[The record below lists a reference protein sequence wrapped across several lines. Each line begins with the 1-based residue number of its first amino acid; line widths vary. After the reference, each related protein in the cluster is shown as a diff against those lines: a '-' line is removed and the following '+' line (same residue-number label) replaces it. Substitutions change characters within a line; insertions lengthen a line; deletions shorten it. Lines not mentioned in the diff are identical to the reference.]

1 MIVFSY
7 SSFAADTNKAKY
19 PRSLSTMDMSSLSA
33 TIDAGHRA
41 KSVSS
46 SNTIL
51 GEVCYPTEEGNGAV
65 DYLIQAGIH
74 QPTPQYLNTQIRV
87 RAVSHKTCGQTY
99 PRLQTRAWGV
109 KPKVQS
115 VFITIYCTK
124 PDKGKHVHSRDFITP
139 DRFKSTPHYFCC

>member
-1 MIVFSY
+1 
-7 SSFAADTNKAKY
+7 
-19 PRSLSTMDMSSLSA
+19 MDMSSLSA
-33 TIDAGHRA
+33 TMDAGHRA

-51 GEVCYPTEEGNGAV
+51 GEVCYPTEEGNGTV

-115 VFITIYCTK
+115 VFIAIYCTK

-139 DRFKSTPHYFCC
+139 D